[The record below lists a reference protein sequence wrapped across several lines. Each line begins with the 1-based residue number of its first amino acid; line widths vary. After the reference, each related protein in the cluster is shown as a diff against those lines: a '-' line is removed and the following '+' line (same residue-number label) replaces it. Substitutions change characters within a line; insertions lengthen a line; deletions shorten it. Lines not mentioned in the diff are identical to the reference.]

1 MCDGG
6 ITATMVSMGM
16 NVAGQVASVA
26 AQQQQAKAQRAAQQ
40 QASLREME
48 RMQLSSRAER
58 ARQADE
64 ETSVALERQKASRQ
78 EAEAIGTTLT
88 AAEEAGVSGTSVGLA
103 VDEYARKN
111 AEYQAALSLQQSM
124 NERARR
130 LGFESTGLAYA
141 NRMANINQPIT
152 GPNYLGAAI
161 GIGSSLA
168 SGYQQIQTTKAQQD
182 LMKQQGLYYTNQL
195 ELQRQSLKIG
205 KQQLQNAR
213 ASYAAAQGATQIT
226 QQQQRAQT
234 LSLTNQP

>member
-1 MCDGG
+1 
-6 ITATMVSMGM
+6 MVSMGM

-78 EAEAIGTTLT
+78 EAEAIGTTIT
-88 AAEEAGVSGTSVGLA
+88 AAEESGVSGTSVGLA

-111 AEYQAALSLQQSM
+111 AEYQAALSLQQRM
-124 NERARR
+124 NETARR

-141 NRMANINQPIT
+141 NRMADINQPIA
-152 GPNYLGAAI
+152 GPNYLGAI
-161 GIGSSLA
+161 TGIGSSLV
-168 SGYQQIQTTKAQQD
+168 SGFNQIGQIRAQQEINTMQRD
-182 LMKQQGLYYTNQL
+182 YYTAQT
-195 ELQRQSLKIG
+195 ELARQNLLIG
-205 KQQLQNAR
+205 KQNVANAR
-213 ASYAAAQGATQIT
+213 ASAASAAIGTDIY
-226 QQQQRAQT
+226 RAQQSAQT
-234 LSLTNQP
+234 SSLLYQAPQSTR